1 MYPYLKRVL
10 DVVLA
15 SLGLVFLAPFLAA
28 IAAWIKLADPGPVSY
43 TGVRVGKGGAPF
55 RIIKYRTMIV
65 EAEKVGPSSTAGDDP
80 RITAPGRFLRRFKLD
95 ELAQLINVLRGD
107 MSFVGPRPQVQWAV
121 DLYTPEERLLLTVR
135 PGITDFASLRFR
147 NEGEILAGS
156 LDPDKDY
163 LEKIAP
169 LKTKL
174 GLYYVRTQ
182 SLSTDLRII
191 AATALSLVGIDPT
204 WCLPRGQLSS

>member
-28 IAAWIKLADPGPVSY
+28 IAAWIKLADPGPVFY

>member
-28 IAAWIKLADPGPVSY
+28 IAAWIKLADPGPVFY

-107 MSFVGPRPQVQWAV
+107 MSFVGPASSGAV
-121 DLYTPEERLLLTVR
+121 GGGSVHAR
-135 PGITDFASLRFR
+135 GAIASY
-147 NEGEILAGS
+147 GSAGNH
-156 LDPDKDY
+156 
-163 LEKIAP
+163 
-169 LKTKL
+169 
-174 GLYYVRTQ
+174 GLC
-182 SLSTDLRII
+182 LSP
-191 AATALSLVGIDPT
+191 VP
-204 WCLPRGQLSS
+204 